1 MTATCRPTR
10 LSSARHT
17 SPKPPRPSNS
27 ASAYRSSITSRT
39 CQAPVTTRSVRQSI
53 IPASECGDGRLL
65 PTPTS
70 CSGGTGGNCVEI
82 AAQPCRVA
90 VRDSK
95 EPEGPVF
102 TVRTAAFEV
111 FVRSVSV

>member
-1 MTATCRPTR
+1 M
-10 LSSARHT
+10 
-17 SPKPPRPSNS
+17 
-27 ASAYRSSITSRT
+27 
-39 CQAPVTTRSVRQSI
+39 
-53 IPASECGDGRLL
+53 L